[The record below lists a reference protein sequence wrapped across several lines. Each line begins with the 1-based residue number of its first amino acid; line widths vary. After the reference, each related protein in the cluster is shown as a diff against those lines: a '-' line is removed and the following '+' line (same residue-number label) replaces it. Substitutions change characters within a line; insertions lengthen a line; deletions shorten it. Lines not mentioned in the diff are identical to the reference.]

1 MKKGLTVFASVFLA
15 ICFAVGCAGT
25 AERDDGE
32 SDDFASPQ
40 DSSSE
45 DPEISFESSGIFTS
59 SSSENILDSSSASL
73 AEDSSE
79 SFSDSTSETSSDIS
93 SDSSS
98 EVSSDS
104 SASFSQESS
113 TPVQEKVH
121 IVFHRNFEPLGTD
134 IDYSVSQFPGI
145 LNSEAVERVM
155 EKSVMRGLK
164 DKFLTETNDEEPL
177 FFVSG
182 WAYDEEG
189 KDSFEGTV
197 QAQEEE
203 LHLYAV
209 WERSAEYCEIA
220 LIGENTENIGTYY
233 GRRGTVLTKSAE
245 EKLLAVFSAY
255 YGTLGLI
262 AEGLETSDGKKFG
275 AGDVLE
281 TDMQIFARLSIPKE
295 GKKNE

>member
-1 MKKGLTVFASVFLA
+1 MKRGLTVFASVFLA

-25 AERDDGE
+25 AERGDGE
-32 SDDFASPQ
+32 SGDFASQQ

-45 DPEISFESSGIFTS
+45 DTEISLESSGIFTS
-59 SSSENILDSSSASL
+59 SSSDCTSGNSSV
-73 AEDSSE
+73 
-79 SFSDSTSETSSDIS
+79 IS

-104 SASFSQESS
+104 SASSSQESS
-113 TPVQEKVH
+113 TPAQEKVH

-134 IDYSVSQFPGI
+134 IVFSVSQFPGI
-145 LNSEAVERVM
+145 LNSKAVEREM

-233 GRRGTVLTKSAE
+233 GRRGATLTKSAE

-255 YGTLGLI
+255 YGDSGQI
-262 AEGLETSDGKKFG
+262 VEGLETSDGKKFG
-275 AGDVLE
+275 AGDILE
-281 TDMQIFARLSIPKE
+281 TDMQIFARLSKPKE

>member
-1 MKKGLTVFASVFLA
+1 MKRGLTVFASVFLA

-25 AERDDGE
+25 AERGDGE
-32 SDDFASPQ
+32 SGDFASQQ

-45 DPEISFESSGIFTS
+45 DTEISLESSGIFTS
-59 SSSENILDSSSASL
+59 SSSDCTSGNSSV
-73 AEDSSE
+73 
-79 SFSDSTSETSSDIS
+79 IS

-104 SASFSQESS
+104 SASSSQESS
-113 TPVQEKVH
+113 TPAQEKVH

-134 IDYSVSQFPGI
+134 IVFSVSQFPGI
-145 LNSEAVERVM
+145 LNSETVEREM

-233 GRRGTVLTKSAE
+233 GRRGATLTKSAE

-255 YGTLGLI
+255 YGDSGQI
-262 AEGLETSDGKKFG
+262 VEGLETSDGKKFG
-275 AGDVLE
+275 AGDILE
-281 TDMQIFARLSIPKE
+281 TDMQIFARLSKPKE

>member
-1 MKKGLTVFASVFLA
+1 MKKGLIVFASVFLA

-25 AERDDGE
+25 AERGDGE
-32 SDDFASPQ
+32 SGDFASQQ

-59 SSSENILDSSSASL
+59 SSSDCTSGNSSV
-73 AEDSSE
+73 
-79 SFSDSTSETSSDIS
+79 IS

-104 SASFSQESS
+104 SASSSQESS
-113 TPVQEKVH
+113 TPAQEKVH
-121 IVFHRNFEPLGTD
+121 IVFHRNFKPLGTD
-134 IDYSVSQFPGI
+134 IVFSVSQFPGI
-145 LNSEAVERVM
+145 LNSEAVEREM

-182 WAYDEEG
+182 WAYDKEG

-233 GRRGTVLTKSAE
+233 GRRGATLTKSAE

-255 YGTLGLI
+255 YGDSGQI

-275 AGDVLE
+275 AGDILE
-281 TDMQIFARLSIPKE
+281 TDMQIFARLSKPKE

>member
-1 MKKGLTVFASVFLA
+1 MKKGLTVFAAVFLA

-25 AERDDGE
+25 AEREDGE
-32 SDDFASPQ
+32 SEDFASQQ
-40 DSSSE
+40 DSSCE
-45 DPEISFESSGIFTS
+45 DSEISFESSGIFTS
-59 SSSENILDSSSASL
+59 SSSENILDSS
-73 AEDSSE
+73 EI
-79 SFSDSTSETSSDIS
+79 FSDSTLETSSDIS
-93 SDSSS
+93 SESSS

-104 SASFSQESS
+104 SASSSQESS
-113 TPVQEKVH
+113 IPVQEKVH

-134 IDYSVSQFPGI
+134 IVFSVSQFPGI
-145 LNSEAVERVM
+145 LNGEAVKREM
-155 EKSVMRGLK
+155 EKSVMRGMK

-182 WAYDEEG
+182 WAYDKEG
-189 KDSFEGTV
+189 KDFFEGTV

-220 LIGENTENIGTYY
+220 LIGEDMENIGTYY
-233 GRRGTVLTKSAE
+233 GRRGAALTKSAE

-255 YGTLGLI
+255 YGALGQI

-281 TDMQIFARLSIPKE
+281 TDMQIFARLSMPKE

>member
-1 MKKGLTVFASVFLA
+1 MKRGLTVFASVFLA

-25 AERDDGE
+25 AERGDGE
-32 SDDFASPQ
+32 SGDFASQQ

-45 DPEISFESSGIFTS
+45 DTEISLESSGIFTS
-59 SSSENILDSSSASL
+59 SSSDCTSGNSSV
-73 AEDSSE
+73 
-79 SFSDSTSETSSDIS
+79 IS

-104 SASFSQESS
+104 SASSSQESS
-113 TPVQEKVH
+113 TPAQEKVH

-134 IDYSVSQFPGI
+134 IVFSVSQFPGI
-145 LNSEAVERVM
+145 LNSKAVEREM

-233 GRRGTVLTKSAE
+233 GRRGATLTKSAE

-255 YGTLGLI
+255 YGDSGQI

-275 AGDVLE
+275 AGDILE
-281 TDMQIFARLSIPKE
+281 TDMQIFARLSKPKE